1 MSYVRSTLSTGERP
15 LNTFRVHWMNYV
27 LAAMTALVGVAMMFM
42 GKALE
47 VPALKLIALLF
58 LLRAGYVWL
67 SLRFLEQALT
77 SRRVVLK
84 RGIITRHTE
93 EMRLDAIETVE
104 IRQGVIGRLLDYGDV
119 RITGRGVSVVVLA
132 AIDTPL
138 EVKRDIEDAIPSGT
152 ASQ

>member
-1 MSYVRSTLSTGERP
+1 MSYVRSTMSTGERT
-15 LNTFRVHWMNYV
+15 LNTIRVHWMNYV
-27 LAAMTALVGVAMMFM
+27 LASMTALIGVALMLM

-47 VPALKLIALLF
+47 VPVLKLIALLF
-58 LLRAGYVWL
+58 LLRAVYVWL
-67 SLRFLEQALT
+67 SLRCLEQVLT

-138 EVKRDIEDAIPSGT
+138 DVKRDIEDAIPER
-152 ASQ
+152 